1 MPDFINVNGE
11 AVSLAEALRWS
22 IVEDTPSFVDATV
35 SRVVIAQ
42 YARTQGLSATPK
54 EIQRALDDI
63 RYEYGIESARDTEQW
78 MSNNNLTMEAVQGVC
93 EMNVLQN
100 AVLKS
105 IPDDEIASY
114 FDGHEADLTTVDLY
128 GVRSKSLEASA
139 EIATRIRDRREN
151 FHLLA
156 MAHSIDEESARQ
168 GGYLG
173 RFQRDAIPEE
183 IQVAVFSLDP
193 GEVIGPLKT
202 EGAYSILTITGLEQ
216 PTLDEVSDE
225 IRQILFDALVD
236 RLMRTAVVF
245 HSVLSQTES
254 D

>member
-1 MPDFINVNGE
+1 
-11 AVSLAEALRWS
+11 
-22 IVEDTPSFVDATV
+22 
-35 SRVVIAQ
+35 
-42 YARTQGLSATPK
+42 
-54 EIQRALDDI
+54 
-63 RYEYGIESARDTEQW
+63 

-105 IPDDEIASY
+105 IPDD
-114 FDGHEADLTTVDLY
+114 
-128 GVRSKSLEASA
+128 

-173 RFQRDAIPEE
+173 RFRRDAIPEE